1 MQEIIISQTEYGQR
15 LDKLLLKYFS
25 QASSGFLYKMLRKKN
40 ITLNQEKATGKE
52 ILQAGDRIQV
62 YFSEETFEKFRR
74 SPQDISMAEGKLSIL
89 YEDDHILIINKPVG
103 MLSQKAEPSDIS
115 AVEEITAYL
124 LNSGQLSE
132 EALSAFR
139 PGICNRL
146 DRNTSGI
153 LVAGK
158 TMIGLQIMNQAFAE
172 RTLHKYYLCPVQGI
186 LEKPMELDGY
196 LEKDATGNIVKIK
209 KDPTG
214 GGTYVR
220 TDLRPLEKGKNATLL
235 EVELITGKSHQ
246 IRAHLAAVSHPIFG
260 DSKYG
265 NPMLNQ
271 QLKNSF
277 GLKYQLLHA
286 YKLVFPQLSD
296 PLAYLSGKSFT
307 APLPKEFEEIWE
319 SFKA

>member
-1 MQEIIISQTEYGQR
+1 
-15 LDKLLLKYFS
+15 
-25 QASSGFLYKMLRKKN
+25 MLRKKN

-52 ILQAGDRIQV
+52 ILQMGDRIQI

-132 EALSAFR
+132 ETLSSFR
-139 PGICNRL
+139 PGVCNRL

-186 LEKPMELDGY
+186 LEKPMELEGY
-196 LEKDATGNIVKIK
+196 L
-209 KDPTG
+209 
-214 GGTYVR
+214 
-220 TDLRPLEKGKNATLL
+220 
-235 EVELITGKSHQ
+235 
-246 IRAHLAAVSHPIFG
+246 
-260 DSKYG
+260 
-265 NPMLNQ
+265 
-271 QLKNSF
+271 
-277 GLKYQLLHA
+277 
-286 YKLVFPQLSD
+286 
-296 PLAYLSGKSFT
+296 
-307 APLPKEFEEIWE
+307 
-319 SFKA
+319 